1 MNTKTKNILL
11 IVLGVAVVGMTVAF
25 AALSS
30 QLKIQGTASVPNVN
44 WNIHFQNWDDNTED
58 TVTYGGNTHQN
69 TAVFPAAS
77 TLTKTLSPNITKVDG
92 LNVTLYQPG
101 DYASYTFEII
111 NEGTIDA
118 SLDNFTHNLTC
129 ASGNDCS
136 HLSYTVECVDSQNNN
151 VLTGNPTL
159 AKNGGLAYCTL
170 TVTYTDQT
178 NQNSGT
184 AGSNQVY
191 TQSAASATL
200 DATWVYVQKV
210 DSQANSG
217 SGSGLSANLGSC
229 TPIEDGTGGYYYN
242 YSGLVGYDGLNA
254 QTCGNGGDTLFVAE
268 PNPEW
273 VGYYYNTGTRIQA
286 CGVFNDGAV
295 CLDGNPNGYADNFV
309 LNGPTALSRTKTQE
323 EQNYGFC
330 FEDDYDEN
338 GPDSNLCYYCPDGYE
353 IDSESGK
360 CYEHDNEY
368 VVTGYV
374 AQKKVEMEEKGATCT
389 VSGSPSYHDATVEC
403 SDSNTGAYCTLN
415 YWGSVF
421 CHDGENGGYEV
432 CGGGH
437 YPCGDLTND

>member
-30 QLKIQGTASVPNVN
+30 QLKIEGTASVPNVS

-58 TVTYGGNTHQN
+58 TVTYGGITHQN

-191 TQSAASATL
+191 TQAAASAEL
-200 DATWVYVQKV
+200 DATWTYVQKV
-210 DSQANSG
+210 DSQASSG
-217 SGSGLSANLGSC
+217 SGSGSVVSSNLGSC
-229 TPIEDGTGGYYYN
+229 NETTSFTGE
-242 YSGLVGYDGLNA
+242 VGYDGQGA
-254 QTCGNGGDTLFVAE
+254 QTCGNGGNTRWVAE

-273 VGYYYNTGTRIQA
+273 KAYYYNNGTTIQV
-286 CGVFNDGAV
+286 CGVFPNGTT
-295 CLDGNPNGYADNFV
+295 CLDGNPNGYSDNFIEGV
-309 LNGPTALSRTKTQE
+309 PAQTRPKTQD
-323 EQNYGFC
+323 EQEYDSC
-330 FEDDYDEN
+330 YEDDYNDS
-338 GPDSNLCYYCPDGYE
+338 GPNSNLCYKCSNGGYF
-353 IDSESGK
+353 DQTTGL
-360 CYEHDNEY
+360 CMDEY
-368 VVTGYV
+368 YVTGYV
-374 AQKKVEMEEKGATCT
+374 AQKKAEMEANGATCE
-389 VSGSPSYHDATVEC
+389 VSYSPNLFCSTEDYSSYC
-403 SDSNTGAYCTLN
+403 SIEAGGGVYCWDDIPYSSCWYNSGGGAYCEDHIDYNLL
-415 YWGSVF
+415 
-421 CHDGENGGYEV
+421 GY
-432 CGGGH
+432 
-437 YPCGDLTND
+437 

>member
-1 MNTKTKNILL
+1 
-11 IVLGVAVVGMTVAF
+11 MTVAF

-30 QLKIQGTASVPNVN
+30 QLKIEGTASVPNVS
-44 WNIHFQNWDDNTED
+44 WNIHFQNWDDNTND
-58 TVTYGGNTHQN
+58 TVTYGGITHAN
-69 TAVFPAAS
+69 TAEYPQAS
-77 TLTKTLSPNITKVDG
+77 SLTKTLNPNITKVEG

-217 SGSGLSANLGSC
+217 SGSGSGSC
-229 TPIEDGTGGYYYN
+229 SETPVNPYLTTFDGNYTYTYQSPSNSDNTSTTENYNSEWSLFLRNDGTKSEVCAQFPNGVVCVTPSSSGYLSDFEDCPTSGAGISYN
-242 YSGLVGYDGLNA
+242 SSN
-254 QTCGNGGDTLFVAE
+254 TCGKGYTKGTL
-268 PNPEW
+268 
-273 VGYYYNTGTRIQA
+273 
-286 CGVFNDGAV
+286 
-295 CLDGNPNGYADNFV
+295 
-309 LNGPTALSRTKTQE
+309 
-323 EQNYGFC
+323 
-330 FEDDYDEN
+330 DEM
-338 GPDSNLCYYCPDGYE
+338 L
-353 IDSESGK
+353 
-360 CYEHDNEY
+360 
-368 VVTGYV
+368 
-374 AQKKVEMEEKGATCT
+374 AMQ
-389 VSGSPSYHDATVEC
+389 
-403 SDSNTGAYCTLN
+403 L
-415 YWGSVF
+415 
-421 CHDGENGGYEV
+421 
-432 CGGGH
+432 
-437 YPCGDLTND
+437 